1 MAVRYRANRP
11 RPWQVYW
18 TNPFDKKRETRSFET
33 EAEAERHDSLVKHQL
48 KFEPE
53 LFRPAEEAGPDDI
66 VTVDNLFHA
75 YLRSRKLPE
84 ANLDREL
91 RHVLE
96 LYKALPPA
104 THVTDLNVP
113 DMKKVV
119 GKLRDAG
126 QSLNTIHRRV
136 GILKAALNWAES
148 EGRIAENPILR
159 FKLKREEPVRV
170 PPPTPQELEAI
181 LRIAPENIRRMIVL
195 GVTFGMRVG
204 PSEMFKLT
212 WDHVDFERGI
222 IRVES
227 ARKNKRTVW
236 RDLFIDPAIRPVL
249 RAWFAH
255 DAARGIKPIIYK
267 ALARMGGKPVTTL
280 IKKWREVLKQAGIA
294 RKIRP
299 YDLRH
304 AFATYA
310 LLHGADRLATALTMG
325 HADTTM
331 LDKHYQHIQA
341 RQMRDVSEKSS
352 QVLGT
357 FLGTFLG
364 TSEKDASPPSD
375 PSDDPF
381 PIQ

>member
-1 MAVRYRANRP
+1 M
-11 RPWQVYW
+11 VYW
-18 TNPFDKKRETRSFET
+18 ANPFTKKLESQSFET
-33 EAEAERHDSLVKHQL
+33 EAEAKKHDSLVKHQL

-75 YLRSRKLPE
+75 YLRSRKLPA

-104 THVTDLNVP
+104 THVTDLNVQ

-119 GKLRDAG
+119 GRMRDAG
-126 QSLNTIHRRV
+126 QSQNTVHRRIGV
-136 GILKAALNWAES
+136 LKAALNWAES

-181 LRIAPENIRRMIVL
+181 LRVAPENIRRMIVL

-212 WDHVDFERGI
+212 WDHVDFGRGI

-249 RAWFAH
+249 RAWFVE
-255 DAARGIKPIIYK
+255 DAKRGIKPIIYK
-267 ALARMGGKPVTTL
+267 ALSKMGGKPVTTL
-280 IKKWREVLKQAGIA
+280 IKKWREVLKEAGIT

-352 QVLGT
+352 QVLAPILDIFSVISGQPAQQPKDT
-357 FLGTFLG
+357 P
-364 TSEKDASPPSD
+364 SE
-375 PSDDPF
+375 DDP
-381 PIQ
+381 IQ